1 MKLRQLSLF
10 LQNEPGALTSPCKLL
25 AAAGVNIV
33 TFALADTQQFGIF
46 RMIVQDEER
55 AKQVLEQSGYVV
67 KLTEVVAVEVPDRPG
82 GLAEVLE
89 VIERAGVNVEYV
101 YAFTIKRDG
110 KGVLVFRFSA
120 PDAAVQC
127 LTAASIPVLSTE
139 EIACRMAG

>member
-25 AAAGVNIV
+25 AAAGVNII

-46 RMIVQDEER
+46 RMIVEDEER
-55 AKQVLEQSGYVV
+55 AKHVLEQSGYVV

-89 VIERAGVNVEYV
+89 VIERGGVNVEYV
-101 YAFTIKRDG
+101 YAFTVKRVG
-110 KGVLVFRFSA
+110 NGVLVFRFSA
-120 PDAAVQC
+120 PDAAVRC
-127 LTAASIPVLSTE
+127 LTEAGIPVLSTD
-139 EIACRMAG
+139 EIARRMAG